1 MKARILELISTPE
14 HIVAEDLQ
22 LLKDEIAAQ
31 PYAQSLRALYLLGTK
46 KYDAENFQ
54 KVLATTAAYTT
65 DKKILYQFINGKIYE
80 PKVVEIIPETS
91 LLKPI
96 EEETI
101 IENRNAAEILSNESE
116 HESNYLAGIPER
128 EVLPKIEVDGAVNR
142 ILFEGEENFLEEEI
156 VKIDREATE
165 ESGVLVTEK
174 VADVANEEVKSLTI
188 IEKTP
193 EKFKEDLLSLK
204 SEQIKGNGNEISNE
218 PEISANS
225 LQKLETIE
233 PENRIL
239 EKAPEKEIELPK
251 SNLKTIKTP
260 ENKYE
265 IERKRL
271 AEEIEKKMLLSK
283 KTPVKSDDDEK
294 FEPENATVDFF
305 HSQEFSIKEDV
316 SKVSETIIDTNENE
330 TLESI
335 SNSIEKEHVTEDFVE
350 ENPEWKP
357 MNQSDKTAP
366 KSRFSDQEKESATEP
381 VPSKI
386 PEEKP
391 EPIAEKTEE
400 KEVQPMNISFF
411 APTISEIKKEE
422 IVEKPTESSAESNVP
437 TFINTWQNW
446 LKLDRSEQKTIEK
459 TEVSIENVKI
469 DAIDKFIE
477 TSPKISKLKD
487 EVTFTVKEKK
497 DDITHLMTETLA
509 KLFLTQKL
517 YAKAI
522 NAYQILQEKHPE
534 KAEEFETRIEEIK
547 ILRQK

>member
-80 PKVVEIIPETS
+80 PKVAEIIPETS

-116 HESNYLAGIPER
+116 PESNYLAGIPER
-128 EVLPKIEVDGAVNR
+128 EVLPKIEVDGEVNR

-174 VADVANEEVKSLTI
+174 VADVANEEVKSLII

-251 SNLKTIKTP
+251 SNLKTEKAP